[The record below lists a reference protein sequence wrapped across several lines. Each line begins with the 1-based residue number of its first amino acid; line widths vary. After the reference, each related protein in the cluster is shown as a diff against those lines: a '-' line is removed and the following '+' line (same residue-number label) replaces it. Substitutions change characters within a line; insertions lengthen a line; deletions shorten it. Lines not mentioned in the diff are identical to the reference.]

1 MSFVTEFMEFIK
13 KQNIV
18 SVALGLIIGFASLT
32 LVNALVAD
40 LISPIYS
47 PYLTFLNPDTAITVG
62 LSNFMVGH
70 FIQALISFLVILL
83 IAFVISKMMAKNN

>member
-1 MSFVTEFMEFIK
+1 MSFVTEFMDFIK

-18 SVALGLIIGFASLT
+18 SVALGLVIGFASLT

-47 PYLTFLNPDTAITVG
+47 PYLTFLNPDIAVTVG

-83 IAFVISKMMAKNN
+83 IAFVISKMMVKSS

>member
-1 MSFVTEFMEFIK
+1 MSFVSEFMDFIK

-18 SVALGLIIGFASLT
+18 SVALGLVIGFASLT

-40 LISPIYS
+40 LIAPLYS
-47 PYLTFLNPDTAITVG
+47 PFLKVLDPTIVTEIG
-62 LSNFMVGH
+62 PFKFMVGH

-83 IAFVISKMMAKNN
+83 IAFIISKKMPKSN

>member
-1 MSFVTEFMEFIK
+1 MSFVKEFMDFIK

-18 SVALGLIIGFASLT
+18 SVALGLVIGFASLT

-47 PYLTFLNPDTAITVG
+47 PYLAFLNPETAIKIG
-62 LSNFMVGH
+62 LSEFMVGH

-83 IAFVISKMMAKNN
+83 VVFVISKLMAKKE

>member
-1 MSFVTEFMEFIK
+1 MSYVKEFMEFIE

-18 SVALGLIIGFASLT
+18 SVALGLIIGFASLA

-40 LISPIYS
+40 LISPIYA
-47 PYLTFLNPDTAITVG
+47 PYLAFLNPETAITIG

-83 IAFVISKMMAKNN
+83 VAFVISKLVAKKK

>member
-1 MSFVTEFMEFIK
+1 MSFVSEFMDFIK

-18 SVALGLIIGFASLT
+18 SVALGLVIGFASLT

-40 LISPIYS
+40 MISPIYS
-47 PYLTFLNPDTAITVG
+47 PYLAFLNPDTAITIG

-83 IAFVISKMMAKNN
+83 IAFIISKKMPKSN